1 MSAMNTFSAL
11 RRRVVSTPV
20 AALLWSL
27 ALSLTS
33 TVADAQLRIEIRR
46 GVERPVPIAI
56 VPFSWEATPG
66 TPLPVD
72 VSGVV
77 TADLAG
83 SGRFDP
89 LPQRDMVSR
98 PNLPEQVDIQD
109 WQILEVDVLVIGRV
123 LQEGPNRYTVVFQLY
138 DILRGEQLVGY
149 RLTTSG
155 EELRF
160 TAHRVADMIYEEL
173 TGIPGVFSTRVAYIS
188 EQRQNGTQRFRLIV
202 ADADGENAQIVA
214 DSPDPLMSPAWSPD
228 GRQLAYVS
236 FEGNQAA
243 IYVQTL
249 RTGVRERVS
258 AREGVNGA
266 PAFSPDGRRLALTLS
281 RDAGNLDV
289 FMLDL
294 TTQVLIRLTN
304 NPAIDTEPTWAADG
318 DSVFFTSDRSGGP
331 QIYRVDARAGA
342 RAERVTFEGSY
353 NARARLSPDGQQ
365 LAVVHRDR
373 GNYRIA
379 VVDPRNGLT
388 QVLTSGAL
396 DESPSFAPNGAVI
409 IYATRE
415 NGRGVLS
422 SVSTD
427 GRIQQQIASVAGD
440 VREPVWSPYARP

>member
-1 MSAMNTFSAL
+1 MSMQNIFL
-11 RRRVVSTPV
+11 VRVVDVARRAAHLWFVGGLLCIST
-20 AALLWSL
+20 A
-27 ALSLTS
+27 
-33 TVADAQLRIEIRR
+33 ADAQLRIEIRR
-46 GVERPVPIAI
+46 GVERPLPIAI
-56 VPFSWEATPG
+56 VPFRWEAPPG

-89 LPQRDMVSR
+89 LPDRDMISR

-123 LQEGPNRYTVVFQLY
+123 LLEGPDRYTVVFQLY

-173 TGIPGVFSTRVAYIS
+173 TGIPGVFATRVAYIS
-188 EQRQNGTQRFRLIV
+188 EQRDNGRQRFRLIV
-202 ADADGENAQIVA
+202 ADADGENAQVVA

-228 GRQLAYVS
+228 GRRLAYVS
-236 FEGNQAA
+236 FEGNQAS
-243 IYVQTL
+243 IFVQTL

-281 RDAGNLDV
+281 RDPGNLDV

-304 NPAIDTEPTWAADG
+304 SPAIDTEPTWAADG
-318 DSVFFTSDRSGGP
+318 ESVYFTSDRSGGP

-342 RAERVTFEGSY
+342 NAERVTFEGSY
-353 NARARLSPDGQQ
+353 NARARVSPDGRQ
-365 LAVVHRDR
+365 LAVVHRER
-373 GNYRIA
+373 GAYQIA

-388 QVLTSGAL
+388 QVLTSGTL

>member
-1 MSAMNTFSAL
+1 MRHRFFSMRANVFACAL
-11 RRRVVSTPV
+11 
-20 AALLWSL
+20 ALLV
-27 ALSLTS
+27 TS

-56 VPFSWEATPG
+56 VPFSWEAAPG
-66 TPLPVD
+66 RPLPVD

-77 TADLAG
+77 TTDLAG
-83 SGRFDP
+83 SGRFAP
-89 LPQRDMVSR
+89 LSERDMVSR

-123 LQEGPNRYTVVFQLY
+123 QLTGPDDYTVVFQIY
-138 DILRGEQLVGY
+138 DVLRGEQLVGY
-149 RLTTSG
+149 RLTTTG
-155 EELRF
+155 EQLRF

-173 TGIPGVFSTRVAYIS
+173 TGIPGVFSTQVAYIS
-188 EQRQNGTQRFRLIV
+188 EQRQNGQQRFRLIV

-214 DSPDPLMSPAWSPD
+214 DSPDPIMSPSWSPD

-236 FEGNQAA
+236 FEGSQAA
-243 IYVQTL
+243 VYIQTL
-249 RTGVRERVS
+249 RTGVRDRVS

-281 RDAGNLDV
+281 RDAGNLEI
-289 FMLDL
+289 FTLDL
-294 TTQVLIRLTN
+294 TTQVLNRLTN
-304 NPAIDTEPTWAADG
+304 SPAIDTEPTWSADG
-318 DSVFFTSDRSGGP
+318 DSIFFTSDRSGGP
-331 QIYRVDARAGA
+331 QIYRVDARPGA
-342 RAERVTFEGSY
+342 RAERVTFEGAY
-353 NARARLSPDGQQ
+353 NARARVSPDGQQ

-415 NGRGVLS
+415 GTRGVLS

-427 GRIQQQIASVAGD
+427 GRIQQQIASVEGD

>member
-1 MSAMNTFSAL
+1 MNGSFDMTHCLVFMRVKVLLCAL
-11 RRRVVSTPV
+11 
-20 AALLWSL
+20 ALLV
-27 ALSLTS
+27 AS
-33 TVADAQLRIEIRR
+33 TAANAQLRIEIRR

-56 VPFSWEATPG
+56 VPFSWEAAPG
-66 TPLPVD
+66 RPLPVD

-77 TADLAG
+77 TTDLAG
-83 SGRFDP
+83 SGRFAP
-89 LPQRDMVSR
+89 LPERDMVSR

-109 WQILEVDVLVIGRV
+109 WQILEVDVVVIGRV
-123 LQEGPNRYTVVFQLY
+123 QLTGPDDYTVVFQIY
-138 DILRGEQLVGY
+138 DVLRGEQLVGY
-149 RLTTSG
+149 RLTTTG
-155 EELRF
+155 EQLRF

-173 TGIPGVFSTRVAYIS
+173 TGIPGVFSTQVAYIS
-188 EQRQNGTQRFRLIV
+188 EQRQNGQQRFRLIV

-214 DSPDPLMSPAWSPD
+214 DSPDPIMSPSWSPD

-243 IYVQTL
+243 VYIQTL
-249 RTGVRERVS
+249 RTGVRDRVS

-281 RDAGNLDV
+281 RDAGNLEI
-289 FMLDL
+289 FTLDL
-294 TTQVLIRLTN
+294 TTQVLNRVTN
-304 NPAIDTEPTWAADG
+304 SPAIDTEPTWSADG
-318 DSVFFTSDRSGGP
+318 DSIFFTSDRSGGP
-331 QIYRVDARAGA
+331 QIYRVDARPGA
-342 RAERVTFEGSY
+342 SAERVTFEGAY
-353 NARARLSPDGQQ
+353 NARARVSPDGRQ

-415 NGRGVLS
+415 GGRGVLS

-427 GRIQQQIASVAGD
+427 GRIQQQIASVDGD

>member
-1 MSAMNTFSAL
+1 M
-11 RRRVVSTPV
+11 
-20 AALLWSL
+20 
-27 ALSLTS
+27 
-33 TVADAQLRIEIRR
+33 I
-46 GVERPVPIAI
+46 
-56 VPFSWEATPG
+56 
-66 TPLPVD
+66 
-72 VSGVV
+72 
-77 TADLAG
+77 
-83 SGRFDP
+83 
-89 LPQRDMVSR
+89 SR
-98 PNLPEQVDIQD
+98 PNVPEQVDIQD

-123 LQEGPNRYTVVFQLY
+123 LLEGPDRYTVVFQLY

-149 RLTTSG
+149 RLSTAG
-155 EELRF
+155 EELRL

-188 EQRQNGTQRFRLIV
+188 EQRQNGRQRFRLIV

-214 DSPDPLMSPAWSPD
+214 DSPDPLMSPGWSPD
-228 GRQLAYVS
+228 GRRLAYVS
-236 FEGNQAA
+236 FEGNQAS
-243 IYVQTL
+243 IFVQTL
-249 RTGVRERVS
+249 RTGVRDRVS

-281 RDAGNLDV
+281 REPGNLDV

-304 NPAIDTEPTWAADG
+304 SPAIDTEPTWAQDG

-342 RAERVTFEGSY
+342 TAERVTFEGTY
-353 NARARLSPDGQQ
+353 NARARVSPDGRQ

-396 DESPSFAPNGAVI
+396 DESPSFAPNGALI

-427 GRIQQQIASVAGD
+427 GRIQQQIASVDGD

>member
-1 MSAMNTFSAL
+1 MTHCLVFLRVKVLSFAL
-11 RRRVVSTPV
+11 
-20 AALLWSL
+20 ALLM
-27 ALSLTS
+27 TS
-33 TVADAQLRIEIRR
+33 TAANAQLRIEIRR

-56 VPFSWEATPG
+56 VPFSWEAAPG
-66 TPLPVD
+66 RPLPVD

-77 TADLAG
+77 TTDLAG
-83 SGRFDP
+83 SGRFAP
-89 LPQRDMVSR
+89 LPERDMVSR

-123 LQEGPNRYTVVFQLY
+123 QLTGPDDYTVFFQIY
-138 DILRGEQLVGY
+138 DVLRGEQLVGY
-149 RLTTSG
+149 RLTTTG
-155 EELRF
+155 EQLRF

-173 TGIPGVFSTRVAYIS
+173 TGIPGVFSTQVAYIS
-188 EQRQNGTQRFRLIV
+188 EQRQNGQQRFRLIV

-214 DSPDPLMSPAWSPD
+214 DSPDPIMSPSWSPD

-243 IYVQTL
+243 VYIQTL
-249 RTGVRERVS
+249 RTGVRDRVS

-281 RDAGNLDV
+281 RDAGNLEI
-289 FMLDL
+289 FTLDL
-294 TTQVLIRLTN
+294 TTQVLNRLTN
-304 NPAIDTEPTWAADG
+304 SPAIDTEPTWSADG
-318 DSVFFTSDRSGGP
+318 DSIYFTSDRSGGP
-331 QIYRVDARAGA
+331 QIYRVDARPGA
-342 RAERVTFEGSY
+342 RAERVTFEGAY
-353 NARARLSPDGQQ
+353 NARARMSPDGRQ

-415 NGRGVLS
+415 AGRGVLS
-422 SVSTD
+422 SISTD